1 MWIKNVELVK
11 AVVAEEILEWSDH
24 RLIKLVVGAEVP
36 HKKDNPRGSVVEPPT
51 IPLSAFPQ
59 SNIKKI
65 MSDPDTLKHIEG
77 VDLRV

>member
-1 MWIKNVELVK
+1 MELVK

-36 HKKDNPRGSVVEPPT
+36 HRKDNPRGPVVEQPT

-59 SNIKKI
+59 SNIKTLTH
-65 MSDPDTLKHIEG
+65 SNTLKG
-77 VDLRV
+77 ST